1 MGGPATPGAM
11 VEQVIEGLRDKL
23 SLDSAQRAMFDS
35 AHAQTIAARDRMHAS
50 RTDIRS
56 KVQAELAKPE
66 PDLAAVSAILETAE
80 EQGRSLRHQARDQ
93 WLKVYASLRAGPEGD
108 RARRAQGAH
117 GANGRDAGAHEGT
130 QGRSGIPERSPD
142 VASTEP
148 EWPAPLPGAPAF
160 RFQDRPRRAEPHE
173 RARERLRGSARPT
186 AERQPVRR
194 DRPLALILLWS

>member
-1 MGGPATPGAM
+1 MTHHPSRRPLALAAALLLASTVAAASPGGPGGPKGGPGMGGPGAPGAM

-56 KVQAELAKPE
+56 KVQTELAKPE

-93 WLKVYASLRAGPEGD
+93 WLKVYASLRADQKAVVRDELK
-108 RARRAQGAH
+108 ARMARMDSMQ
-117 GANGRDAGAHEGT
+117 
-130 QGRSGIPERSPD
+130 ERMK
-142 VASTEP
+142 E
-148 EWPAPLPGAPAF
+148 
-160 RFQDRPRRAEPHE
+160 RRAERH
-173 RARERLRGSARPT
+173 S
-186 AERQPVRR
+186 
-194 DRPLALILLWS
+194 